1 MSELTRRDFLKHA
14 SLGLAATGVTGLVLR
29 AEAKPTAASKNVE
42 ISESVLQQMGEPPVP
57 IVMQDNLKATKSSQL
72 GPFYR
77 AGAPFRAKVTPP
89 FEPGTVLIVL
99 GRVWAFDTKKP
110 LSGAVLD
117 VWHVDHDG
125 NYSSG
130 EGNDKNGFKNRARL
144 ITSETG
150 YYEFEAIHPIA
161 YQPGPNFWR
170 SAHIHYKI
178 THPGYKTLITELF
191 FEGDPKHDID
201 PLFQTALMTKIAKQQ
216 ANGQTYEA
224 AVFDIVLEAE
234 SGMQGS

>member
-14 SLGLAATGVTGLVLR
+14 SLGLAATGVAGLVLR
-29 AEAKPTAASKNVE
+29 IEAKPTAASKNIA
-42 ISESVLQQMGEPPVP
+42 ISEQVLQQMGEPPLP
-57 IVMQDNLKATKSSQL
+57 IVMQDNLKATPKSQL

-89 FEPGTVLIVL
+89 FEPGTVLIVS
-99 GRVWAFDTKKP
+99 GRVWAYDAKKP

-117 VWHVDHDG
+117 VWHVDHNG
-125 NYSSG
+125 EYSSG
-130 EGNDKNGFKNRARL
+130 NSDDKNGFKNRARL

-178 THPGYKTLITELF
+178 THPGYKTLVTEIF

-201 PLFQTALMTKIAKQQ
+201 PLFQTALMVKIAKQQ
-216 ANGQTYEA
+216 ANGQAYES
-224 AVFDIVLEAE
+224 AVFDIVLEP
-234 SGMQGS
+234 GNGLQGD